1 MDKLVLK
8 HLQDIDDS
16 ELRDDEQ
23 QLGVHR
29 EVVSLV
35 EEAETWTLQM
45 MKINVVRLVTSFLD
59 DWKDF
64 RLLWGI
70 WICRKFLRDFFLVY
84 LLHLCIKSENLIG

>member
-29 EVVSLV
+29 KVVSLV
-35 EEAETWTLQM
+35 E
-45 MKINVVRLVTSFLD
+45 
-59 DWKDF
+59 
-64 RLLWGI
+64 
-70 WICRKFLRDFFLVY
+70 
-84 LLHLCIKSENLIG
+84 